1 MYASFLKICAP
12 CPACGGRAFYC
23 AVQFGDF
30 LWSRQVTNQHKRQ
43 GREDAA
49 LTCALNVAPM
59 ATYVARRLIQAVV
72 VLLAVSLICFCI
84 FRYLG
89 DPVISMAGLYAT
101 FQEREEVRRVFGLD
115 KPTYVQYGL
124 FVWNA
129 AHGNFGKSFVSRVPA
144 LPLIL
149 ERFPATFE
157 LATCAVCIAFV
168 VGVGLGVLVSLRPY
182 SAKSRLIMAASL
194 GGISIPT
201 FLTGILLIMVFSV
214 MVGILP
220 SYGRGNTIQLGFWRT
235 GLLTLDGIKHLIL
248 PACTLASYQLAVLL
262 RLTRAGMREVLAEEY
277 IKTAW
282 AKGLPPRKVIFK
294 HALRNVMIPVVT
306 ITGLQFGE
314 LLAFSI
320 VTETIYQWPG
330 MGNLLL
336 TSIYE
341 NDQPV
346 IVTYI
351 MLASLIIITLN
362 TIVDILYA
370 ILNPKIRYD

>member
-1 MYASFLKICAP
+1 M
-12 CPACGGRAFYC
+12 
-23 AVQFGDF
+23 
-30 LWSRQVTNQHKRQ
+30 RQ
-43 GREDAA
+43 GRREAT
-49 LTCALNVAPM
+49 LTCAPNVDPM
-59 ATYVARRLIQAVV
+59 ATYIARRLIQAVV

-115 KPTYVQYGL
+115 KPAYVQYGR

-129 AHGNFGKSFVSRVPA
+129 AHGNFGKSFVSRVSA

-157 LATCAVCIAFV
+157 LATSALCLAFV

-182 SAKSRLIMAASL
+182 AAKSRLIMAASL

-214 MVGILP
+214 MAGLLP

-306 ITGLQFGE
+306 IAGLQFGE

-351 MLASLIIITLN
+351 MLAALIIITLN

>member
-1 MYASFLKICAP
+1 M
-12 CPACGGRAFYC
+12 
-23 AVQFGDF
+23 
-30 LWSRQVTNQHKRQ
+30 RQ
-43 GREDAA
+43 GRREAT
-49 LTCALNVAPM
+49 LTCAPNVDPM
-59 ATYVARRLIQAVV
+59 ATYIARRLIQAVV

-89 DPVISMAGLYAT
+89 DPVISKAGLYAT

-115 KPTYVQYGL
+115 KPAYVQYGR

-129 AHGNFGKSFVSRVPA
+129 AHGNFGKSFVSRVSA

-157 LATCAVCIAFV
+157 LATSALCLAFV

-182 SAKSRLIMAASL
+182 AAKSRLIMAASL

-214 MVGILP
+214 MAGLLP

-306 ITGLQFGE
+306 IAGLQFGE

-351 MLASLIIITLN
+351 MLAALIIITLN